1 MTIKMKHNK
10 GTCYCIGIRR
20 AANAVTSFYDRALE
34 PTGLTVNQFSLLRN
48 LSRLGSGSISGLA
61 AYVGLERTTL
71 TRTLKPL
78 AERGFIKDVSE
89 KGRRD
94 KKLELTSL
102 GKETL
107 NKGIPLWESAQSEI
121 EARLGKENLR
131 WLFEIS
137 EKL

>member
-1 MTIKMKHNK
+1 M
-10 GTCYCIGIRR
+10 
-20 AANAVTSFYDRALE
+20 
-34 PTGLTVNQFSLLRN
+34 N
-48 LSRLGSGSISGLA
+48 LSRLGSGSISELA

-78 AERGFIKDVSE
+78 TERGFIKDVSE

-94 KKLELTSL
+94 KKLQLTSL